1 MGVGCRVSGVGLNG
15 GRLNGGRQNGRGSL
29 GGCAAGAPPRPRL
42 GPCYLL
48 TYPLT
53 HLPTY
58 LLARDWVFVHL
69 GVENVEVALGEMVED
84 LVQQLLVMV
93 ARALDH
99 AYLLVVLEVVLAGL
113 R

>member
-1 MGVGCRVSGVGLNG
+1 MRSW
-15 GRLNGGRQNGRGSL
+15 RTSSPETGSL
-29 GGCAAGAPPRPRL
+29 LLTDLPTYPLTHLPPRPRL